1 MGVELIEGEEFIVVA
16 EGSGELDG
24 QDFVAAK
31 LKKKRRPVLPK
42 VKRLRGPA
50 SVIAAR
56 NQRNNET
63 PVRRITCVACGKS
76 CKSNYL
82 FKVHQKNFGPYHNNS
97 CAICHEEFVTW
108 EGHIA
113 HLVSSGG

>member
-50 SVIAAR
+50 SVIVAYLSATRLKAR
-56 NQRNNET
+56 KRAEKAGSHSLLVIHSSIGTKECEYAPAEVSFIVT
-63 PVRRITCVACGKS
+63 PPSKIRTHPLI
-76 CKSNYL
+76 
-82 FKVHQKNFGPYHNNS
+82 NS
-97 CAICHEEFVTW
+97 
-108 EGHIA
+108 
-113 HLVSSGG
+113 L

>member
-31 LKKKRRPVLPK
+31 LKRKRRIPAPK

-56 NQRNNET
+56 NQRANET
-63 PVRRITCVACGKS
+63 PVRWITCVACGKVMI
-76 CKSNYL
+76 KS
-82 FKVHQKNFGPYHNNS
+82 
-97 CAICHEEFVTW
+97 
-108 EGHIA
+108 
-113 HLVSSGG
+113 

>member
-31 LKKKRRPVLPK
+31 LKKKRKPAMSK

-50 SVIAAR
+50 SVIAR
-56 NQRNNET
+56 NQRANET
-63 PVRRITCVACGKS
+63 PVRWITCVACGKI

-97 CAICHEEFVTW
+97 CALCHEEFDTW

-113 HLVSSGG
+113 HLVSYIG